1 MWKCQEKVK
10 TKSPSGDMRI
20 KGTKQSCGGG
30 GGALTDC
37 DHSSQHCLTFGFQSS
52 VPPLP
57 GSTTEVGCADL
68 APGATGAWHGSG
80 INRAAG
86 LGVLSVGKLS
96 QNKNEGK
103 TGDTYSSHLQFTLTI
118 IFHFRLSSFPPCSV
132 WLLLPPPLM

>member
-1 MWKCQEKVK
+1 MQCWGGDLLNILFNIYYFYSELGCHVEMSGEKVK

-68 APGATGAWHGSG
+68 APGATGAWLGSH
-80 INRAAG
+80 INTRCPADK
-86 LGVLSVGKLS
+86 LSV
-96 QNKNEGK
+96 
-103 TGDTYSSHLQFTLTI
+103 
-118 IFHFRLSSFPPCSV
+118 
-132 WLLLPPPLM
+132 